1 MPPKSKDHS
10 SPSTVSNI
18 LENTAVAKHSRPI
31 DSRQHF
37 IHSKMLMQSL
47 SFLSPQEILG
57 TARSSRQFTIQCI
70 EAIKQYQL
78 FKRFE
83 SEYKKGEQ
91 AAQFLDLVV
100 GYTYN
105 FALILNSQRK
115 QEVYAWGANNYGSLG
130 LGDNRYRYTPTKLEL
145 SFLKPGFRIH
155 SLVATEGHSLA
166 LTQNMQGEQE
176 IYVWGHNLSGQ
187 LGLGD
192 NIRHYTPTKLE
203 LSFLKP
209 GFRIHSLVAGERHTL
224 ALTQN
229 AQGKQGLYVW
239 GLNHYGQLGLGDNN
253 SRNTPSRLNL
263 GFLKPGYRI
272 HSLVVEHLF
281 NCILALNAQGEQELY
296 VWGSNHYG
304 QLGLGDHK
312 SRNTP
317 SRLNLGFLKPG
328 YRIHSL
334 VTGGC
339 HTLTL
344 TQNAQGEQ
352 EIYVWGH
359 NQYGQLGL
367 GDNKSLNTPSRLNLG
382 FLKPGFRIHSLV
394 AAGYHNLTLTQNAQ
408 GEQELYVWGN
418 NDEGQLGL
426 GDNKSLNTPSR
437 LNLGFLKPGFRIHS
451 LVVEHL
457 FNCILALNAQ
467 GEQELY
473 VWGNNDYG
481 ELGLGDNKRRNIP
494 SRLNLGFLKPGYSIH
509 SLVAGGEHNLT
520 LTQNA
525 QGEQEIYVWGRND
538 YGELGLGDSGEDKC
552 RNTPTKLDLSFLK
565 PGFRILRLITRG
577 VQSFA
582 LTHNSEGALLFY
594 AWGGNAQ
601 AMHWVLD
608 RYKIHKIL
616 KFDTPTNNLLD
627 YFKEKGFHN
636 SALAKLLE
644 NTPTSPLS
652 QFSTFCSRH
661 PRFSIIAAAGISLSL
676 YALWRQ
682 KPKSLN
688 EIITKIAAK
697 LSERPLP
704 R

>member
-10 SPSTVSNI
+10 SPSTASHI
-18 LENTAVAKHSRPI
+18 QANTAVAKHSRPI

-37 IHSKMLMQSL
+37 FHSKMLMQSL

-296 VWGSNHYG
+296 VWG
-304 QLGLGDHK
+304 
-312 SRNTP
+312 
-317 SRLNLGFLKPG
+317 
-328 YRIHSL
+328 
-334 VTGGC
+334 
-339 HTLTL
+339 
-344 TQNAQGEQ
+344 
-352 EIYVWGH
+352 
-359 NQYGQLGL
+359 
-367 GDNKSLNTPSRLNLG
+367 
-382 FLKPGFRIHSLV
+382 
-394 AAGYHNLTLTQNAQ
+394 
-408 GEQELYVWGN
+408 
-418 NDEGQLGL
+418 
-426 GDNKSLNTPSR
+426 
-437 LNLGFLKPGFRIHS
+437 
-451 LVVEHL
+451 
-457 FNCILALNAQ
+457 
-467 GEQELY
+467 
-473 VWGNNDYG
+473 NNDYG